1 MTSEPQDKVV
11 NDRLFDQTEARK
23 LAEASLRSIVLSTA
37 QSRGENFFRQ
47 LVQDLASALDVFYVI
62 AGEVCVVDGVESIRT
77 LAVWAG
83 QDYMP
88 NITYGLA
95 CTPCRNVS
103 DQSMCYHPSGI
114 QQEYPLDTLLAD
126 MKAESYI
133 GMPMVGTN
141 GKTLG
146 ILVALD
152 VRPMDDNKRLLAL
165 SLLSIF
171 SARCAA
177 ELEHHHREKELEF
190 LVQERTRELNETR
203 DKLVESEKLSA
214 LGGLVA
220 GMAHEINTPIG
231 IAVTSASSL
240 EEYARDMEAALTGD
254 KVSRSALT
262 ELSAGIR
269 EGTDLVLR
277 NLERAANLIG
287 NFKKLAVDQA
297 SDDCVD
303 LILADY
309 VESICGAH
317 LPEFKRHQVGFKID
331 IPSSLKV
338 QLPIGMLAQ
347 VLSNLLMNAL
357 KHAFD
362 GRSNGLITVSAKAEK
377 SCLLLQIIDNG
388 VGVSAEVRT
397 RMFEPF
403 FTTKRGQGG
412 TGLGLHIV
420 YTIIKRLG
428 GDVTLSSE
436 IGQGLCVNVRLPNC
450 VLVSST

>member
-1 MTSEPQDKVV
+1 MASEAQANVG
-11 NDRLFDQTEARK
+11 NDRLFDDNEARK

-37 QSRGENFFRQ
+37 QSRGEDFFRQ
-47 LVQDLASALDVFYVI
+47 LVKDLAAALDVFYVI
-62 AGEVCVVDGVESIRT
+62 AGEVCVVEGVESIRT
-77 LAVWAG
+77 LAVLAG
-83 QDYMP
+83 QDYMS

-95 CTPCRNVS
+95 YTPCRNVA

-114 QQEYPLDTLLAD
+114 QQEYPLDTLLVD

-133 GMPMVGTN
+133 GMPMVGAN

-152 VRPMDDNKRLLAL
+152 VRPMNDNKRLLAL

-177 ELEHHHREKELEF
+177 ELEHRYRENELEF

-203 DKLVESEKLSA
+203 EKLVESEKLSA

-240 EEYARDMEAALTGD
+240 EEYARTMEATLAGD
-254 KVSRSALT
+254 KISRSALN

-269 EGTDLVLR
+269 QGAELVLR

-287 NFKKLAVDQA
+287 NFKKLAADQA
-297 SDDCVD
+297 SDDAVD

-317 LPEFKRHQVGFKID
+317 LPEFKRCHVGFKVD
-331 IPSSLKV
+331 IPSSIKV
-338 QLPIGMLAQ
+338 RLPVGMLAQ
-347 VLSNLLMNAL
+347 VLSNVMMNAL
-357 KHAFD
+357 KHAFE
-362 GRSNGLITVSAKAEK
+362 GRSDGLVTVSAKTEK
-377 SCLLLQIIDNG
+377 SCLLLQVFDNG
-388 VGVSAEVRT
+388 VGVSAEVRA

-420 YTIIKRLG
+420 YTIIQRLG
-428 GDVTLSSE
+428 GDVTLESDE
-436 IGQGLCVNVRLPNC
+436 GQGLRVEFRLPDC
-450 VLVSST
+450 VLSS

>member
-1 MTSEPQDKVV
+1 MASEAQANVG
-11 NDRLFDQTEARK
+11 NDRLFDDNEARK
-23 LAEASLRSIVLSTA
+23 LAEASLRSIVLSNA
-37 QSRGENFFRQ
+37 QSRGEDFFRQ
-47 LVQDLASALDVFYVI
+47 LVKDLAAALDVFYVI
-62 AGEVCVVDGVESIRT
+62 AGEVCVVEGVESIRT
-77 LAVWAG
+77 LAVLAG
-83 QDYMP
+83 QDYMS

-95 CTPCRNVS
+95 GTPCRNVA

-114 QQEYPLDTLLAD
+114 QQEYPLDTLLVD

-133 GMPMVGTN
+133 GMPMVGAN

-152 VRPMDDNKRLLAL
+152 VRPMNDNKRLLAL

-177 ELEHHHREKELEF
+177 ELEHRYREKELEF

-203 DKLVESEKLSA
+203 EKLVESEKLSA

-240 EEYARDMEAALTGD
+240 EEYARTMEATLAGD
-254 KVSRSALT
+254 KISRSALN

-269 EGTDLVLR
+269 QGAELVLR

-287 NFKKLAVDQA
+287 NFKKLAADQA
-297 SDDCVD
+297 SDDAVD

-317 LPEFKRHQVGFKID
+317 LPEFKRRHVGFKVD
-331 IPSSLKV
+331 IPSSIKV
-338 QLPIGMLAQ
+338 RLPVGMLAQ
-347 VLSNLLMNAL
+347 VLSNVMMNAL
-357 KHAFD
+357 KHAFE
-362 GRSNGLITVSAKAEK
+362 GRSDGLVTISAKAEK
-377 SCLLLQIIDNG
+377 SCLLLHVFDNG
-388 VGVSAEVRT
+388 VGVSAEVRA

-420 YTIIKRLG
+420 YTIIQRLG
-428 GDVTLSSE
+428 GDVTLESE
-436 IGQGLCVNVRLPNC
+436 EGKGLRVEFRLPDC
-450 VLVSST
+450 VLSS